1 MQRLAPTAAGAKIG
15 GAGRNARP
23 RPSPTR
29 ASAPRSPAAPG
40 SPDDLLVE
48 LRLLLRRS
56 LGLPSSP
63 AGALHTKEPEARHHC
78 QYRLLFTLFCF
89 PADLGAAD

>member
-1 MQRLAPTAAGAKIG
+1 
-15 GAGRNARP
+15 
-23 RPSPTR
+23 
-29 ASAPRSPAAPG
+29 
-40 SPDDLLVE
+40 VE

-63 AGALHTKEPEARHHC
+63 AGALHTKEPEARHRC